1 MFIDVV
7 HIFARGGDGGSG
19 CTSFRREAHV
29 PKGGPDGGDGGDG
42 GNVVLRATSSES
54 SLIDYRFSHHFKAE
68 RGMHG
73 QGSRKSGKSGSDTVL
88 KVPVGTV
95 VRFYDSSTGVR
106 GEDIADLKED
116 GQTCLI
122 ARGGKG
128 GLGNTHF
135 VTPTHR
141 APAFSELGEPG
152 QECEVE
158 LELKLLA
165 DCALVGMPS
174 VGKSSLISVMSHAK
188 PKIADYPFTTLVPNL
203 GVAKVGDSSFV
214 IADVPGLIEGAS
226 EGKGLGAQFLRH
238 IERASIIVHV
248 IDITGGMEGRD
259 PLSDYEIITNE
270 LANHAVN
277 LAERPRLIV
286 ANKVDVAKY
295 DEVAMNN
302 LSMLKEKVQKDYD
315 ELLNLDNEHII
326 CCPDVIEVSAVTK
339 EGIDALK
346 GKILKIVEEHRAKLL
361 ADDATVQSYDR
372 IYTFEPKEQLNFSV
386 KRENEAWRVEGAYVE
401 RAVVQTDWDNDEAI
415 DHFQKRFKK
424 MGVEDKLFTLG
435 VKNGDEVR
443 ICDVSFELY
452 STKEVGKMKVGIFG
466 GSFDPVHLGHLSCAE
481 YAMKACELDQVIF
494 VPTHISPFKSGEVEE
509 VMFSDDERLELL
521 SNALTNYPQF
531 VVSDYEIAKGGI
543 SYTSDTLHHFVS
555 DYQTRGIEA
564 TFFLIIGSDLVYDL
578 DKWKNASRI
587 ASMVRVICVKRPG
600 FLESDVPNK
609 VRELG
614 FKIDYIKTPGLDIS
628 SHDIKEKLEGCEEV
642 AHLVP
647 ENTVDILQKLFE
659 QKGVF

>member
-42 GNVVLRATSSES
+42 GSVVLVADNSVS
-54 SLIDYRFSHHFKAE
+54 SLIDYRFAHHFKAQ

-73 QGSRKSGKSGSDTVL
+73 QGSKKSGKSGDDVVL

-95 VRFYDSSTGVR
+95 VRYYDSASGCS
-106 GEDIADLKED
+106 GEDIADLSAN
-116 GQTCLI
+116 GQSCLI

-203 GVAKVGDSSFV
+203 GVSKVGNESFV

-226 EGKGLGAQFLRH
+226 EGKGLGIQFLRH

-248 IDITGGMEGRD
+248 IDITGGLEARD
-259 PLSDYEIITNE
+259 PLSDYEIITEE
-270 LANHAVN
+270 LKKHAVD
-277 LAERPRLIV
+277 LSQRPRLIV
-286 ANKVDVAKY
+286 ANKVDVAAY
-295 DEVAMNN
+295 DEVAAEN
-302 LSMLKEKVQKDYD
+302 LTKLKRQVAKDH
-315 ELLNLDNEHII
+315 EVLLNSAGEPILVS
-326 CCPDVIEVSAVTK
+326 PDVIEVSAVTQS
-339 EGIDALK
+339 GIETLK
-346 GKILKIVEEHRAKLL
+346 GKILECVKAHREKLKSESEKQE
-361 ADDATVQSYDR
+361 TYDNV
-372 IYTFEPKEQLNFSV
+372 YTFEAKEEHGFQI
-386 KRENEAWRVEGAYVE
+386 KREDDAWRVVGAQVE

-424 MGVEDKLFTLG
+424 MGVEDKLFSAG
-435 VKNGDEVR
+435 AKNGDEVR
-443 ICDVSFELY
+443 ICDISFDLY
-452 STKEVGKMKVGIFG
+452 STKDVGTLKVGIFG
-466 GSFDPVHLGHLSCAE
+466 GSFDPVHFGHISCAE
-481 YAMKACELDQVIF
+481 FAAKACSLDQVVF
-494 VPTHISPFKSGEVEE
+494 VPTHISPFKASEE
-509 VMFSDDERLELL
+509 DSVMFSDDERLELL
-521 SNALTNYPQF
+521 DAALDSYPSF
-531 VVSDYEIAKGGI
+531 YVSDYEIEKEGI
-543 SYTSDTLHHFVS
+543 SYTCDTLHHFVT
-555 DYQTRGIEA
+555 DFRNRGIEPKLH
-564 TFFLIIGSDLVYDL
+564 LIIGSDLISDL
-578 DKWKNASRI
+578 HKWKNASRI
-587 ASMVRVICVKRPG
+587 AQMAHIICVKRPG
-600 FLESDVPNK
+600 FLEDDVPQEVK
-609 VRELG
+609 EMG
-614 FKIDYIKTPGLDIS
+614 FKIDFMKTPGFDIS
-628 SHDIKEKLEGCEEV
+628 SHDIKEKLIAGDDVSEFI
-642 AHLVP
+642 P
-647 ENTVDILQKLFE
+647 NDVDALLHKFFE
-659 QKGVF
+659 RQAI